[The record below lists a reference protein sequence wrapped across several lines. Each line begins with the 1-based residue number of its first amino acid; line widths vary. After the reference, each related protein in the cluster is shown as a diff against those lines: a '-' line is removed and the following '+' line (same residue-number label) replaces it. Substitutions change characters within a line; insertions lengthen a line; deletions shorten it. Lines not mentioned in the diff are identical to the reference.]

1 MTQSA
6 DVVVVGGG
14 IAGSAL
20 ATALAMGGLEV
31 VVLERQSA
39 YRDKVRG

>member
-1 MTQSA
+1 VEQF

-20 ATALAMGGLEV
+20 LGYEGQPGNQGG
-31 VVLERQSA
+31 
-39 YRDKVRG
+39 